1 MAQHRLKQWNC
12 NTIQGY
18 SLFHSVAS
26 ISMGDPTKLMS
37 QELSFYCEPYQNMDF
52 DECDNSED
60 MDNWISIKIHLHT
73 ICNVVAQMPQY
84 GEGNDSI
91 S

>member
-37 QELSFYCEPYQNMDF
+37 QELS